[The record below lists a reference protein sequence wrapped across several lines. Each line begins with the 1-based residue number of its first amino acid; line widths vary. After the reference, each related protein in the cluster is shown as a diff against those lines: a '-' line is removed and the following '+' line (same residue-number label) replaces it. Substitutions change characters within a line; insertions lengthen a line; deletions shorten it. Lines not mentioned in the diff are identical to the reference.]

1 MAKLYRYAAFVSYSS
16 KDAAFAAKL
25 HRALEHYGIPTTLG
39 KFDLL
44 GQGGKQNRIYPVF
57 RDREELP
64 AGNLTEE
71 IEAAL
76 EASNSLIVVCSPD
89 AARSPWVAKEIE
101 IFVALG
107 RRDRIF
113 PIIAPT
119 APLEIEGRDATV
131 ECFPAALRGDPEA
144 GGSFELIAADAR
156 PGRDEFRS
164 AWLKLVAGIIGV
176 NPGALADRD
185 RKRLRAAAIRN
196 AVVAIVFAIVVTAVW
211 QTGASRRAVALK
223 AEHARAA
230 QFYSER
236 SRAAKTGDRNGLA
249 LYFAARSL
257 LESSRAGSAPVDVD
271 VDLFTSISPGAALRF
286 TVQIPGRVSS
296 WALSPGRRALAVH
309 GGGASVKII
318 DPDTG
323 RVTRSLWTK
332 GAAVSA
338 MAFADDRRLAV
349 GDIDGNLVVY
359 DVVTG
364 SELASAR
371 VAGGTVKA
379 MTPTADANVLIVAT
393 ASKLLRFDLSARRA
407 SAARDVARGT
417 IESLAIDPSGR
428 RIAAVS
434 SDYSVPSWSLPGLA
448 PAAVLRYRQAPRA
461 IAYAAQPDRL
471 LVSTW
476 DRAVHLVDAASG
488 AETARFTG
496 PGSAIEAMD
505 VSGDSR
511 FLATGDRDGL
521 AHLWDLDA
529 AEVIDQLGTRSAP
542 VEMVRFLR
550 GGTRLAVLDRN
561 GLYKVWQIERPLE
574 IRTIHAHD
582 GAVRGIACLPDATG
596 ARIVSVGDDGMA
608 RIWDAETGDKLGE
621 RNTGLHQISASA
633 AAADGRLLATG
644 GSTGMIALWALP
656 SLEPRAEF
664 RAHDGRIAGLAF
676 VGDGA
681 LLASVGWD
689 GTVGLWNSGT
699 GAQVRRISA
708 SERELTG
715 LAAGPE
721 GDVVATTGL
730 DGKQQLFTIATG
742 QRAAAYA
749 DKRGFL
755 RVVGFSHKGSTM
767 VTAGQSGII
776 HVLRPPS
783 RSRPAELVGQSGAIW
798 SLSFSPDDRY
808 LLSGSRSD
816 GDFQSLRIWD
826 LTEPRLVSRPSAH
839 FGFTLAACFSRD
851 RDHFV
856 TGGGDGLIKRW
867 SMNRIV
873 QAAVIDGTPTA
884 RLRKFAL
891 KPAAG
896 ARDDLESLV
905 EILAARSG
913 FDVRDEKSK

>member
-185 RKRLRAAAIRN
+185 RKRRRAAAIRN

-211 QTGASRRAVALK
+211 QTGVSRRAVALK

-236 SRAAKTGDRNGLA
+236 SRAAKTGDQNGLA

-257 LESSRAGSAPVDVD
+257 LESSRAGSAPIDVD
-271 VDLFTSISPGAALRF
+271 IDLFTSISPGAALRF
-286 TVQIPGRVSS
+286 AVQIPGRVSS

-309 GGGASVKII
+309 GDGASVRII

-323 RVTRSLWTK
+323 RVARSLGTK

-338 MAFADDRRLAV
+338 LVFADDRHLAV

-364 SELASAR
+364 SELVAAR
-371 VAGGTVKA
+371 VARGAVKA
-379 MTPTADANVLIVAT
+379 MTPTADANILIVAT

-428 RIAAVS
+428 RITAVS
-434 SDYSVPSWSLPGLA
+434 SDYSVPSWALPGLA

-461 IAYAAQPDRL
+461 IAYSARRNLL

-476 DRAVHLVDAASG
+476 DRLVHLVDPGSG

-505 VSGDSR
+505 VSADSR

-521 AHLWDLDA
+521 SHLWDLDA

-542 VEMVRFLR
+542 VVMVRFLR
-550 GGTRLAVLDRN
+550 GESRLAVLDRS
-561 GLYKVWQIERPLE
+561 GMYKVWQVERPPE
-574 IRTIHAHD
+574 IRTFHAHD
-582 GAVRGIACLPDATG
+582 GAVRGLACLPGPSGEA
-596 ARIVSVGDDGMA
+596 IVSVGDDGMA
-608 RIWDAETGDKLGE
+608 RIWDAETGARLAE
-621 RNTGLHQISASA
+621 RDAGHHQISASA
-633 AAADGRLLATG
+633 VAADGSLLATG
-644 GSTGMIALWALP
+644 GSTGTVALWALP
-656 SLEPRAEF
+656 RLAKRVEF

-676 VGDGA
+676 VGAGTA
-681 LLASVGWD
+681 LASAGWD
-689 GTVGLWNSGT
+689 GSVGLWDARSGMP
-699 GAQVRRISA
+699 VRRITA
-708 SERELTG
+708 SNRELTG
-715 LAAGPE
+715 LAAAPN

-742 QRAAAYA
+742 HRAASYT
-749 DKRGFL
+749 DPRGFL
-755 RVVGFSHKGSTM
+755 RVVGFDREGSTIA
-767 VTAGQSGII
+767 TAGQSGVV
-776 HVLRPPS
+776 HLLRPPL
-783 RSRPAELVGQSGAIW
+783 RSRPVELVGQSGAIW
-798 SLSFSPDDRY
+798 SLTFSPDGGY

-816 GDFQSLRIWD
+816 GNFQSLRIWD
-826 LTEPRLVSRPSAH
+826 LRTRRLVSRPNAH

-851 RDHFV
+851 GDHFV

-867 SMNRIV
+867 SMSRIV
-873 QAAVIDGTPTA
+873 KAAASDRTPAA
-884 RLRKFAL
+884 RLRRLAL
-891 KPAAG
+891 NPAGG
-896 ARDDLESLV
+896 AHDDIESLV
-905 EILAARSG
+905 RILSARSG
-913 FDVRDEKSK
+913 FDVGDQKNK